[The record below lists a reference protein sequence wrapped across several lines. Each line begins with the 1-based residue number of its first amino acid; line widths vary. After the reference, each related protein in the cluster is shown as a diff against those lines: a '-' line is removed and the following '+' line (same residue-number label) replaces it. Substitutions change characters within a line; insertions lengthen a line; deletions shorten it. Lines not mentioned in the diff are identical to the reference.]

1 MYILKKEYNM
11 NEQKEKKVIIILP
24 PRENHLNILIY
35 MLPGIFKLADL
46 GQITQHP

>member
-24 PRENHLNILIY
+24 PRENHLNILID
-35 MLPGIFKLADL
+35 PKLF
-46 GQITQHP
+46 IPVVVVIVFI